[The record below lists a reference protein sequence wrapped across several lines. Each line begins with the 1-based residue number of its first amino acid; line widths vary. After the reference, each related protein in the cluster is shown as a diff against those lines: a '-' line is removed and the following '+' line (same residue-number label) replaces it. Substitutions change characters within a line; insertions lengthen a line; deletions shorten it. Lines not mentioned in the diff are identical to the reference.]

1 MKAPLTRQEPSSTN
15 AAVRR
20 GKEIEEPASFTPRN
34 SASAALVELQD
45 LADQS
50 TAAAQMSTVQ
60 RRADERSSQ
69 RGDVVQAFGMGDI
82 LGLPGKAWSWAFG
95 GAGTEATAEPA
106 TRDEAAV
113 REEQDELEGEGAV
126 VVAEERGSDTDL
138 DPELSKGA
146 GKAEA
151 PDEIPALDADAGE
164 PARGKNWRKNQK
176 KREKAKAKKLAT
188 AAEASSGSEREG
200 ESAPMPK
207 LPSTAKKKK
216 KKKKEFDDTGWTKVG
231 PSDRTRSPAAEAAR
245 QQRQLAAVAVA
256 ANRFL
261 RQWTESPDTSGT
273 LGMQGEGSKRAHDLE
288 ASGKA
293 SAKAG
298 HVKDAI
304 TDLEAAIK
312 ERKADPNQL
321 KNPDEGHTRAIRF
334 LERLIGELKGL

>member
-15 AAVRR
+15 AAARR
-20 GKEIEEPASFTPRN
+20 GKEIGEPASVTRRN

-82 LGLPGKAWSWAFG
+82 LSLPGRAWSWAFG
-95 GAGTEATAEPA
+95 EAGTEATAEPE
-106 TRDEAAV
+106 TRDETAGSG
-113 REEQDELEGEGAV
+113 EQSAEEGEGPIV
-126 VVAEERGSDTDL
+126 VEE
-138 DPELSKGA
+138 E
-146 GKAEA
+146 
-151 PDEIPALDADAGE
+151 
-164 PARGKNWRKNQK
+164 RGKNWRKNHK
-176 KREKAKAKKLAT
+176 KRKKAKAKKLAK
-188 AAEASSGSEREG
+188 AAEASSGSESEG

-207 LPSTAKKKK
+207 LPSTAKK

-245 QQRQLAAVAVA
+245 QQRRQAVVAVA
-256 ANRFL
+256 AIPVL
-261 RQWTESPDTSGT
+261 RSWTESPDTSGT
-273 LGMQGEGSKRAHDLE
+273 RGTRGEGSGRAHDLE

-298 HVKDAI
+298 HVEDAI
-304 TDLEAAIK
+304 ADLEEAIR
-312 ERKADPNQL
+312 ERKADPNQR
-321 KNPDEGHTRAIRF
+321 KNPDKGHTGAIRF